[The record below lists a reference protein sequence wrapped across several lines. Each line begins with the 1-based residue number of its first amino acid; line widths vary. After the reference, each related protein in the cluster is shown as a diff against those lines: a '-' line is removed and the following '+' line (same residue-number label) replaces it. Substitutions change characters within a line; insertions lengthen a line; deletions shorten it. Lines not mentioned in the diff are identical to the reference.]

1 MASAP
6 QPNHEDVSDEESILD
21 GIRYP
26 SFVKGA
32 NVRRI
37 PQLEIRDDDIW
48 LVTYPKTGTHW
59 MKTIIY
65 QLYNHNT
72 PEGRGEK
79 PPPFQNEYIPFVEFV
94 DFKTGEPEIDKFMKI
109 PTNKRRIIS
118 THLQPHWLSKQYA
131 DKKPKTIHIMRN
143 PKDTAVS
150 FFHFLRDVSLMKTR
164 HNWDTY
170 LEGFLSGDIPFGSY
184 ADFVNLWYDVS
195 KKANVLN
202 LLYEDLKKDLKGG
215 VEVIAKYLEVDLS
228 EAEVTTIAE
237 RCTFDAMKNE
247 REAKTPKIASVV
259 FRKGVTGGWKN
270 AFTESQSEKF
280 DKFFAKKWEHLDFK
294 FQYE

>member
-131 DKKPKTIHIMRN
+131 DKKPK
-143 PKDTAVS
+143 
-150 FFHFLRDVSLMKTR
+150 
-164 HNWDTY
+164 
-170 LEGFLSGDIPFGSY
+170 
-184 ADFVNLWYDVS
+184 
-195 KKANVLN
+195 
-202 LLYEDLKKDLKGG
+202 DLKGG

>member
-1 MASAP
+1 MASTG
-6 QPNHEDVSDEESILD
+6 NGEDSKEPTVD

-26 SFVKGA
+26 SFMKEA
-32 NVRRI
+32 NMRRI
-37 PQLEIRDDDIW
+37 PQLEIREDDIW
-48 LVTYPKTGTHW
+48 LVSYPKTGTHW

-79 PPPFQNEYIPFVEFV
+79 PPPFQNDYIPFVEFV
-94 DFKTGEPEIDKFMKI
+94 DFKTGEPEIDKIMKI
-109 PTNKRRIIS
+109 PANKRRILS
-118 THLQPHWLSKQYA
+118 THLQPQWLSKQYA
-131 DKKPKTIHIMRN
+131 EKKPKTIHIMRN

-164 HNWDTY
+164 DNWDTY
-170 LEGFLSGDIPFGSY
+170 LDEFLSGDIPFGSY
-184 ADFVNLWYDVS
+184 ADFVNLWCDVS
-195 KKANVLN
+195 KEVNVLN

-215 VEVIAKYLEVDLS
+215 IEVIAKYLEVDLS

-247 REAKTPKIASVV
+247 REAKTPKGASVV
-259 FRKGVTGGWKN
+259 FRKGVAGGWKKV
-270 AFTESQSEKF
+270 FTESQSEKF
-280 DKFFAKKWEHLDFK
+280 DKFFVKKWEYLDFK